1 MDEQLREKKNKRC
14 VHSACAFNGNT
25 HGVQKHSHSCVRP
38 LYSQRNNRLVS
49 TLRHFCGCHHYEKAC
64 QLDWQREARHFSSPK
79 QTDTVA
85 GSRKQPQLLPDRLDA
100 RRATRLCCHTH
111 THHTHKSIGPLS
123 ASSTRPDR
131 VSLSACH
138 SFSRHDTRLSNA
150 DSLPGI
156 RRWTCAGVSSFS
168 SFLETAHDNLG

>member
-1 MDEQLREKKNKRC
+1 MDEQLREKNNKRC

-111 THHTHKSIGPLS
+111 THTTLINQSALYLLPPPDPTGSHCLPVTASPDMTHACQTQTACPASADEPAQEFQVFLLS
-123 ASSTRPDR
+123 WKPPT
-131 VSLSACH
+131 
-138 SFSRHDTRLSNA
+138 T
-150 DSLPGI
+150 I
-156 RRWTCAGVSSFS
+156 
-168 SFLETAHDNLG
+168 

>member
-1 MDEQLREKKNKRC
+1 MSIQP
-14 VHSACAFNGNT
+14 VHLMETRTAFRNT
-25 HGVQKHSHSCVRP
+25 VIPVCGHCT
-38 LYSQRNNRLVS
+38 VS
-49 TLRHFCGCHHYEKAC
+49 EITGSFPLRHFCGCHHYEKAC

-150 DSLPGI
+150 DSLPGV